1 VEAQRVAKEIKRH
14 AHIRNGDPYM
24 IQDGFHVILPGNQ

>member
-1 VEAQRVAKEIKRH
+1 VEIQRVSKEIERD

-24 IQDGFHVILPGNQ
+24 IQDGFHVILPGTQ